1 MSGAEHGGAGV
12 YFFIEMLLL
21 LLLCVC
27 YLMGKKSK
35 VR

>member
-21 LLLCVC
+21 LYVC
-27 YLMGKKSK
+27 YLMGKKGK